1 MKESIKKCLAMIDEK
16 EKQKQRLEYE
26 IDLIKSDCV
35 KRYQTE
41 RTYGEICD
49 MTDIHGAWYEQP
61 KKITHKVYKHKYMKT
76 KYHWFMYWV
85 QQKIFEDIIWDVTF
99 YGPLMIT
106 GWSTVCINVPFKY
119 KGLDFDLRI
128 PNIPVI
134 DTFDDMMSYGWYS
147 LRRRVSPYSF
157 EEFARFDSCDE
168 LKENIKDALDKRV
181 EVEKEIK
188 NE

>member
-1 MKESIKKCLAMIDEK
+1 MKESIKKCLAIIEEK
-16 EKQKQRLEYE
+16 ERQKQRLEYE
-26 IDLIKSDCV
+26 IDLIKNDCV

-41 RTYGEICD
+41 RRYSEICD
-49 MTDIHGAWYEQP
+49 FTDFHGAWIEQP
-61 KKITHKVYKHKYMKT
+61 KKIAHKIYKPKYLKT
-76 KYHWFMYWV
+76 KYHRFMYWV
-85 QQKIFEDIIWDVTF
+85 QDRIFESIIDEVEF

-134 DTFDDMMSYGWYS
+134 DKFDDMMSYGWYS
-147 LRRRVSPYSF
+147 LRRRVNSHFF

-181 EVEKEIK
+181 EVEKGDK